1 MEPRLRALVS
11 SFEPISNRLNAADH
25 RLLAHGAP
33 GGFAVRLCRAQVVVM
48 GRFWTAAGEATLES
62 LVNSTRRSHEQ
73 YTLLLR
79 RAGRSG
85 PASIPHYRLYGL

>member
-1 MEPRLRALVS
+1 MEPRLRALV
-11 SFEPISNRLNAADH
+11 LNQFVDD
-25 RLLAHGAP
+25 LNGCTGSGV